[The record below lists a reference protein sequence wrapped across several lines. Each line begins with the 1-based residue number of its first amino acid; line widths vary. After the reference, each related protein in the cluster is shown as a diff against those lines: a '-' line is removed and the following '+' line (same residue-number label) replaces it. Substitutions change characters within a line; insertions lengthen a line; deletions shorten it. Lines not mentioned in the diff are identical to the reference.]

1 MRPPQSVTS
10 GWRSTG
16 RWYHQGTR
24 ACAHA
29 SRYPQGMLK
38 HAGQQMPDKVARV
51 AAAAAAVERGTDRM
65 AASVPERWPN
75 RQHELQLSACLGA
88 KVGDR
93 ERCLVSLSR
102 PGLAWHLVIGGNN
115 TYGLVCMFVRYA
127 WPDTFKAC
135 NAHSF
140 THQRYLESK
149 ILRLFHVHGNL
160 QNLYKA

>member
-1 MRPPQSVTS
+1 MHVECTEAGLDAILLPSPSPMIGIMIVSLQERHAVYRRAGHETNVTRSSCVRRAVGMRPPQSVTS

-51 AAAAAAVERGTDRM
+51 AAAAAAAVERGTDRM

-75 RQHELQLSACLGA
+75 RQHELQLS
-88 KVGDR
+88 V
-93 ERCLVSLSR
+93 
-102 PGLAWHLVIGGNN
+102 
-115 TYGLVCMFVRYA
+115 
-127 WPDTFKAC
+127 
-135 NAHSF
+135 
-140 THQRYLESK
+140 
-149 ILRLFHVHGNL
+149 
-160 QNLYKA
+160 